1 VRRLALGAA
10 LVLLLAGCGGE
21 SAQDVLS
28 ETSANL
34 GKIRSGDLSMRLLF
48 SAKGGERAGFTL
60 EGPFALR
67 SGALPETQL
76 DYTQIAG
83 PQTATQTFIATGGK
97 AYVRIGSTTYELPA
111 ATTDQIRTTLG
122 TTGALGTIQI
132 GNWVEDP
139 ELSEGGEVGGTDT
152 DRISARLN
160 VPAAVS
166 TLVAVASQFG
176 GTTPLGALSGQ
187 SAEQVERAVEK
198 GTIDVWTGKD
208 DRLLRKL
215 SVSIDFSPAASEQVK
230 SVLGAGVDFALEISN
245 PNEQITVE
253 QPTNVQPYSP
263 GS

>member
-1 VRRLALGAA
+1 VRRLAFGAA
-10 LVLLLAGCGGE
+10 LVLLFAGCGGG
-21 SAQDVLS
+21 SAQDILS

-48 SAKGGERAGFTL
+48 SANGGEQAGFSL

-67 SGALPETQL
+67 SGSLPKAQL

-83 PQTATQTFIATGGK
+83 DQTATQTFIATGGK
-97 AYVRIGSTTYELPA
+97 AYVRMRGTTFELPA
-111 ATTDQIRTTLG
+111 GTADEIRATLG
-122 TTGALGTIQI
+122 ATGGLGTIEL

-139 ELSEGGEVGGTDT
+139 KVDDGGEVAGADT

-160 VPAAVS
+160 VPAAVN

-187 SAEQVERAVEK
+187 SAEQVERAVDRA
-198 GTIDVWTGKD
+198 TINVWTGKD

-215 SVSIDFSPAASEQVK
+215 AVSIEFSPAASQQVR
-230 SVLGAGVDFALEISN
+230 SALGAAMDFTLEISN
-245 PNEQITVE
+245 PNEEITVE

-263 GS
+263 